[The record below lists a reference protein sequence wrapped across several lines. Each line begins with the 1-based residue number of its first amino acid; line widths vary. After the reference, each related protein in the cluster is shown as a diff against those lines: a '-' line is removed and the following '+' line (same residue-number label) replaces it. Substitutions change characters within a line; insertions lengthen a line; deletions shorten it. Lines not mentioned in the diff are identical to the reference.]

1 MMKYLQRLGK
11 SLMLPVA
18 VLPAAAILMGIGYMI
33 DSNVM
38 TGLGQPNAISLLL
51 VKAGGAII
59 DNMSYLFAIGVALG
73 MSKDKDGAAA
83 LSGLVAF
90 LMVTTI
96 LASTTVAGLRGVD
109 VAQVPAAFG
118 KINNQFIGILS
129 GLIGAWCYNK
139 FGQVQLPAALA
150 FFSGKRLAPIM
161 TSVFMLLTCGILYF
175 VWPTV
180 YGGLV
185 AFGESILDLG
195 AVGAGIFGFFN
206 RLLIP
211 TGLHHALNSVF
222 WFDVANIKDI
232 TNFLNGTGTPG
243 VTGIYQ
249 AGFFPIMMF
258 GLPAA
263 ALAMYRTAKPE
274 KKKTVGSL
282 MMAACFA
289 AILTGVTEPLEFA
302 FMFLAPGLYLVHAL
316 LTGISLFIAAQ
327 FQWIAGFAFSAGLCD
342 FLLSLRNPLAVNIL
356 MLIPLG
362 LVFAVVYYFLFRFII
377 VKFNLK
383 TPGREDDDIS
393 EEEMNT
399 SLSNS
404 NFDEVARVIFAAL
417 GGHDNVVAIDN
428 CITRLRL
435 DVKDSTAIDEK
446 AIKRAGAAGVLR
458 PSKDSVQVIIG
469 TQVQFVADA
478 MKKL

>member
-18 VLPAAAILMGIGYMI
+18 VLPAAAILMGIGYFI

-38 TGLGQPNAISLLL
+38 TGLGDPNALSLFL

-59 DNMSYLFAIGVALG
+59 DNMSYLFAVGVALG
-73 MSKDKDGAAA
+73 MSKDKDGSAA

-90 LMVTTI
+90 LIVTTV
-96 LASTTVAGLRGVD
+96 LSSATVAGLTGKD
-109 VAQVPAAFG
+109 VADVPAAFG

-129 GLIGAWCYNK
+129 GLVASWCYNK
-139 FGQVQLPAALA
+139 FSKVQLPAALA

-161 TSVFMLLTCGILYF
+161 TSVFMLITCGVLY
-175 VWPTV
+175 VIWPAV
-180 YGGLV
+180 YGALV
-185 AFGESILDLG
+185 AFGESIISLG
-195 AVGAGIFGFFN
+195 SVGAGIYAFFN

-222 WFDVANIKDI
+222 WFDVANINDI
-232 TNFLNGTGTPG
+232 TKFLNGTGVPG

-263 ALAMYRTAKPE
+263 GLAMYHTAKPE
-274 KKKTVGSL
+274 KKKATGSL
-282 MMAACFA
+282 MMAAGFA
-289 AILTGVTEPLEFA
+289 AFLTGVTEPLEFA
-302 FMFLAPGLYLVHAL
+302 FMFLAPGLYLVHAV
-316 LTGISLFIAAQ
+316 LTGISVFIAAQ

-342 FLLSLRNPLAVNIL
+342 YILSLKNPLAVNVL

-377 VKFNLK
+377 TKFNLK
-383 TPGREDDDIS
+383 TPGREDDDVS

-399 SLSNS
+399 SLSNN
-404 NFDEVARVIFAAL
+404 NFDEVAKQIFDAL
-417 GGHDNVVAIDN
+417 GGHDNIVSIDN

-435 DVKDSTAIDEK
+435 DVKDSSMINEQ

>member
-18 VLPAAAILMGIGYMI
+18 VLPAAAILMGIGYFI

-38 TGLGQPNAISLLL
+38 TGLGDPNALSLFL

-73 MSKDKDGAAA
+73 MSKDKDGSAA

-90 LMVTTI
+90 LIVTTV
-96 LASTTVAGLRGVD
+96 LSSATVAGLTGKD
-109 VAQVPAAFG
+109 VADVPAAFG

-129 GLIGAWCYNK
+129 GLVASWCYNK
-139 FGQVQLPAALA
+139 FSKVQLPAALA

-161 TSVFMLLTCGILYF
+161 TSVFMLATCGVLYII
-175 VWPTV
+175 WPAV

-185 AFGESILDLG
+185 AFGESIISLG
-195 AVGAGIFGFFN
+195 SVGAGIYAFFN

-222 WFDVANIKDI
+222 WFDVANINDI

-263 ALAMYRTAKPE
+263 GLAMYHTAKPE
-274 KKKTVGSL
+274 KKKATGSL
-282 MMAACFA
+282 MMAAGFA
-289 AILTGVTEPLEFA
+289 AFLTGVTEPLEFA
-302 FMFLAPGLYLVHAL
+302 FMFLAPGLYLVHAV
-316 LTGISLFIAAQ
+316 LTGISVFIAAQ

-342 FLLSLRNPLAVNIL
+342 YILSLKNPLAVNVL

-362 LVFAVVYYFLFRFII
+362 LVFAVIYYFLFRFII
-377 VKFNLK
+377 TKFNLK
-383 TPGREDDDIS
+383 TPGREDDDVS

-399 SLSNS
+399 SLSNN
-404 NFDEVARVIFAAL
+404 NFDEVAKQIFDAL
-417 GGHDNVVAIDN
+417 GGHDNIVSIDN

-435 DVKDSTAIDEK
+435 DVKDSSMINEQ